1 MESATSP
8 LRFCDL
14 TWGIPGYLSDGVP
27 PLFQGLDL
35 QLEPGKWTA
44 LTGPSGT
51 GKTTLLSIAAGL
63 LQPTAGRVELFGI
76 DLSALNDAALAG
88 LRANRLGL
96 IFQNYHLDD
105 CRTAKENVL
114 LAGFFCDR
122 GWHGLDK
129 RASSLL
135 ARLGLGGFE
144 QKPVS
149 VLSGGQRQRVA
160 VARALLNEPELILAD
175 EPTGALDRETAES
188 VLEVLSETV
197 DQGAA
202 LFTVTHSGL
211 LLERADKAYS
221 FLDGR
226 LEVAG

>member
-1 MESATSP
+1 MESTTSP

-51 GKTTLLSIAAGL
+51 GKTTILSIAAGL
-63 LQPTAGRVELFGI
+63 LRPVAGRVELFGV
-76 DLSALNDAALAG
+76 DLGSLDDKALAG

-105 CRTAKENVL
+105 CRTARENVL
-114 LAGFFCDR
+114 LAGFFCER
-122 GWHGLDK
+122 GWHELEK
-129 RASSLL
+129 RASELL
-135 ARLGLGGFE
+135 TRLGLGSFG

-160 VARALLNEPELILAD
+160 VARALLNEPDLILAD
-175 EPTGALDRETAES
+175 EPTGALDQETAEL
-188 VLEVLSETV
+188 VLEVLSEAV
-197 DQGAA
+197 GRGAA
-202 LFTVTHSGL
+202 LFTVTHSSTL
-211 LLERADKAYS
+211 LKRADKAYS